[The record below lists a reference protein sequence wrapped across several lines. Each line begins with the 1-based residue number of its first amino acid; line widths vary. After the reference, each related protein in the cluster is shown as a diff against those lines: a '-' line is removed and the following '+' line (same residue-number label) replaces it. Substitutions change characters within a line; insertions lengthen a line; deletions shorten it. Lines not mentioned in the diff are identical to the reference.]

1 MDTHT
6 EEEGR
11 KRITLA
17 ASCRAPT
24 DTFAMHDKR
33 SGSAVGPVEPA
44 KKTRSVLVET
54 IQLFPSGKDVEAILD
69 VSGRNDKVE
78 FAWSGHHQ
86 LTNAA
91 ADFTATFDTD
101 AILQG

>member
-1 MDTHT
+1 
-6 EEEGR
+6 
-11 KRITLA
+11 
-17 ASCRAPT
+17 
-24 DTFAMHDKR
+24 
-33 SGSAVGPVEPA
+33 
-44 KKTRSVLVET
+44 VET